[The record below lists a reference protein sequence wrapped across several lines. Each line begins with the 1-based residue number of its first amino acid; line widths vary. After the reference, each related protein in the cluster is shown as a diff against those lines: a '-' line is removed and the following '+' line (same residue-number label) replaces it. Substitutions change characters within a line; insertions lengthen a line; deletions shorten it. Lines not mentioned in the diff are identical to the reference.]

1 LHSARCAKRRGGP
14 EKAGRDEERT
24 PHRMSH
30 LSRIS
35 MRGAAATA
43 LLCIPITAPAQTYP
57 TGPVRI
63 VVPFPAGGGNDS
75 MGRIVAQKLTEAFG
89 KQFIVENRGGANG
102 MVGSELVA
110 RAPKDGYTLLV
121 NGANF
126 VTTPS
131 LVQKATYDPLKQ
143 FDPISLTAFAPNVLV
158 AHPSV
163 PARNV
168 KELIALAKAK
178 PKQVNFAGSG
188 SGSTPHLAGELF
200 KTMTKTEMLHIP
212 YRGTGPAITGLLG
225 GEVETMFM
233 PALSAVPLISNA
245 RVRGIAVTSTQRLP
259 ALPALPTVAESGLK
273 GYESSQWYG
282 VLAPAGTPAE
292 ILNLLNAQIVK
303 IMQTP
308 DMKKQMTDS
317 GSVAVGSSREA
328 FAKHLAEEYAKWA
341 KVIKAAGATA
351 D

>member
-1 LHSARCAKRRGGP
+1 MLVKFTISAG
-14 EKAGRDEERT
+14 
-24 PHRMSH
+24 
-30 LSRIS
+30 
-35 MRGAAATA
+35 A
-43 LLCIPITAPAQTYP
+43 LLIVTSIVASAQTYP

-63 VVPFPAGGGNDS
+63 VVPFPPGGGNDG
-75 MGRIVAQKLTEAFG
+75 MGRILAQKLTGSFG

-131 LVQKATYDPLKQ
+131 LVPKATYDPITQ
-143 FDPISLTAFAPNVLV
+143 FDPISLTAIAPNVLV
-158 AHPSV
+158 VHPSV
-163 PARNV
+163 PARTV
-168 KELIALAKAK
+168 RELIALAKAK

-212 YRGTGPAITGLLG
+212 YRGTGPAITGLLS

-233 PALSAVPLISNA
+233 PALTAVPLIAGA
-245 RVRGIAVTSTQRLP
+245 RVRGIAVTSRERLP
-259 ALPALPTVAESGLK
+259 ALPNLPTLAESGLK

-282 VLAPAGTPAE
+282 ILAPAGTPAD
-292 ILNLLNAQIVK
+292 ILALLNAQVVK
-303 IMQTP
+303 IMQAP
-308 DMKKQMTDS
+308 DMKRHMAES
-317 GSVAVGSSREA
+317 GSLAVGSTREA
-328 FAKHLAEEYAKWA
+328 FAKHLADEYAKWA
-341 KVIKAAGATA
+341 KVIKASGATA
-351 D
+351 E